1 MKSEKDNLPILIFK
15 TAKEWEKW
23 MAKNYA
29 SSKGIWLRFY
39 KKASGI
45 PSLTYP
51 EAVEV
56 SLCYGWIDG
65 QANKYD
71 ENSYLQRFTPRR
83 PKSIWAKKNIERVTR
98 LIASG
103 KMKPSGLKE
112 IEAAKADGRW
122 EMAYDSPATM
132 EIPNDFLKE
141 LSKNPKAK
149 TFFGTLNKT
158 NIYSIAWRLQTA
170 KKPETRQKRMKAI
183 IEMLSKKQKFH

>member
-15 TAKEWEKW
+15 TANEWQKW

-29 SSKGIWLRFY
+29 SSKGVWLRFY

-158 NIYSIAWRLQTA
+158 NIYSITWRLQTA

>member
-1 MKSEKDNLPILIFK
+1 MKSEKDNLPIMVFK
-15 TAKEWEKW
+15 TAQEWEKW

-29 SSKGIWLRFY
+29 SSKGIWLQFY
-39 KKASGI
+39 KKASGV
-45 PSLTYP
+45 PSVKYP

-103 KMKPSGLKE
+103 RMKPSGLKE

-141 LSKNPKAK
+141 LSKNQKAK

-158 NIYSIAWRLQTA
+158 NIYSITWRLQTA
-170 KKPETRQKRMKAI
+170 KKPETKQKRMKAI
-183 IEMLSKKQKFH
+183 IEMLAKGQKFH